1 MKRDDPPFGGPCVAK
16 IGAPEQSPHTR
27 PDLRGASSPP
37 SPLPSAIP
45 PAPKSLARP
54 VARLVIILE
63 PRGRGRYDAFF
74 GDTRIASVSTHA
86 ISDAAR
92 ALHKLGH
99 LDGSVVVVRHNGAA
113 HDAISGPLGYWR
125 KVRAR
130 EDRGIP
136 RHAGWEAYATR
147 RERAQ
152 NARCTSGAG
161 EIAPGSSAH
170 PDPRPAQSRLSKRSR
185 NKPDLAGAGNR
196 RSKP

>member
-1 MKRDDPPFGGPCVAK
+1 MTP
-16 IGAPEQSPHTR
+16 
-27 PDLRGASSPP
+27 SSATPG
-37 SPLPSAIP
+37 
-45 PAPKSLARP
+45 SLASAP
-54 VARLVIILE
+54 
-63 PRGRGRYDAFF
+63 
-74 GDTRIASVSTHA
+74 TRSPTLLALSTSLA
-86 ISDAAR
+86 I
-92 ALHKLGH
+92 
-99 LDGSVVVVRHNGAA
+99 DGSVVVVRHNGAA